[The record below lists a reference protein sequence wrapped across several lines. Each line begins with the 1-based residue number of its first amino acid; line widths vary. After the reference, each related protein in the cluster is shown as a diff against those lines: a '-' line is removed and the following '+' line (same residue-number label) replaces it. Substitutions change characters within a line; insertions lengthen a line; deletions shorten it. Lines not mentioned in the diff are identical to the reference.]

1 MRRDDV
7 RFAAAARDDGLR
19 KISKLTWRAGAA
31 GVLCSAAIAVAFGHH
46 VAAPQPAVVHG
57 GTSGNSSSSTGSAGS
72 SSTGGSSTGK
82 ASTGKASTGSGS
94 TGKASTG
101 SGSNGSSG
109 TKGSGGSGG
118 GGQGTIVVPAQPP
131 APASGGGQVT
141 SGGT

>member
-46 VAAPQPAVVHG
+46 VAAPQPASVHG
-57 GTSGNSSSSTGSAGS
+57 GTSGASSSTTGGSGSSSTGSSSTGSSGS
-72 SSTGGSSTGK
+72 SSAGGSNTGGS
-82 ASTGKASTGSGS
+82 
-94 TGKASTG
+94 
-101 SGSNGSSG
+101 GSSS

-118 GGQGTIVVPAQPP
+118 GGQGTISVPAQPP

>member
-82 ASTGKASTGSGS
+82 ASTG
-94 TGKASTG
+94 

>member
-46 VAAPQPAVVHG
+46 VAAQQQPAAGVHG
-57 GTSGNSSSSTGSAGS
+57 GTGGASSSTGSA
-72 SSTGGSSTGK
+72 STGTSGS
-82 ASTGKASTGSGS
+82 ASTGSAS
-94 TGKASTG
+94 TGTGSQGTSGSTG
-101 SGSNGSSG
+101 SGTS
-109 TKGSGGSGG
+109 GSGS
-118 GGQGTIVVPAQPP
+118 QGTIGVPAQPP

>member
-46 VAAPQPAVVHG
+46 VAAQQPAGVHS
-57 GTSGNSSSSTGSAGS
+57 GTSGTS
-72 SSTGGSSTGK
+72 
-82 ASTGKASTGSGS
+82 
-94 TGKASTG
+94 
-101 SGSNGSSG
+101 SSG
-109 TKGSGGSGG
+109 TKGSGSSSTGGTGKSSSGGSG

>member
-46 VAAPQPAVVHG
+46 VAAQQPASVHG
-57 GTSGNSSSSTGSAGS
+57 GTSGASSSTTGGSGSSSTGSSSTGS
-72 SSTGGSSTGK
+72 SSTGSS
-82 ASTGKASTGSGS
+82 
-94 TGKASTG
+94 
-101 SGSNGSSG
+101 SNGSRS

-118 GGQGTIVVPAQPP
+118 GGQGTISVPAQPP